1 MNNWRTTLLT
11 KAYLSNII
19 PLFANPNV
27 VSLSLELKEEVK
39 ELGPLSSER
48 PSVYDSLAMGE
59 ELW

>member
-1 MNNWRTTLLT
+1 MT

-19 PLFANPNV
+19 PFLQILTSCPYPLNGV
-27 VSLSLELKEEVK
+27 WSIVK

-48 PSVYDSLAMGE
+48 PSVYDSLAIGE